1 MKAFK
6 EYITEDAKW
15 ARKQKSADRKSIKD
29 GAKKPERPKAE
40 NTTVL
45 FFGRMNPPTY
55 GHEMAL
61 NQAQKLAEK
70 HGAKLKVVASHS
82 EGDER
87 NPLSAKEK
95 AKHLKRAFPHL
106 NIEVADKEHATIM
119 HHVKKAYDEG
129 AKHLMVVAG
138 GDRVKHYQQLLDHYN
153 GTPSAGYKFNS
164 IKVVNAG
171 SRGEGIISA
180 SELRDHAASGD
191 YNKFK
196 TGLPSTMAKNFL
208 YSKELFRDVSRGLK
222 RASKAKEAKAKKK

>member
-1 MKAFK
+1 MRRFK
-6 EYITEDAKW
+6 EYLIEDAKW
-15 ARKQKSADRKSIKD
+15 ARKQKTADRKSIKD
-29 GAKKPERPKAE
+29 SAKKPTRPKAE

-61 NQAQKLAEK
+61 QQAQKLAEK
-70 HGAKLKVVASHS
+70 HGAKLKVVVSHS

-87 NPLSAKEK
+87 NPLDAKTK

-106 NIEVADKEHATIM
+106 NIEVADKQHATIM

-138 GDRVKHYQQLLDHYN
+138 GDRVNHYQQLLDHYN
-153 GTPSAGYKFNS
+153 GSPSAGYKFNS

-171 SRGEGIISA
+171 KRGEGIISA

-191 YNKFK
+191 YDSFK
-196 TGLPSTMAKNFL
+196 KGLPSTMAKNFL
-208 YSKELFRDVSRGLK
+208 YSKELFRDVGRGIK
-222 RASKAKEAKAKKK
+222 NAQKAKTKKR